1 MKKKRGADIGE
12 WGLILGLV
20 ACISMVSWFTVADKL
35 QEIGDTLGN
44 KLTQV
49 SQQ

>member
-1 MKKKRGADIGE
+1 MKKKGQDVGE

-20 ACISMVSWFTVADKL
+20 ACISMVTWFTVADKL
-35 QEIGDTLGN
+35 KEIGSTLGD